1 MLLRKPPKR
10 ETGKGAQGPFPVEIP
25 TYVSQLLRSRR
36 IHILVHTRLSV
47 VVELIVDLLR
57 GLCRELRHHEDARE
71 RDDEGRQ
78 KLVDAEHAAER
89 LDEVVPNHYRDSSA
103 EHARKGAGNSRRRR

>member
-10 ETGKGAQGPFPVEIP
+10 ETGKGAQGPFPIEIP

-57 GLCRELRHHEDARE
+57 GLCREL
-71 RDDEGRQ
+71 
-78 KLVDAEHAAER
+78 
-89 LDEVVPNHYRDSSA
+89 
-103 EHARKGAGNSRRRR
+103 